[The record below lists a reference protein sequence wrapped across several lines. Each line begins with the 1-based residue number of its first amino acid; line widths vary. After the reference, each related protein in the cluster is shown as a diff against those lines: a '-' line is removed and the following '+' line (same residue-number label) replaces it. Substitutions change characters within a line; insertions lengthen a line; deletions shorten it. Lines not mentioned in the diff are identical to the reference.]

1 MRLLDA
7 MLAFTV
13 SIFLLAALIFY
24 VASGGADLG
33 GGVWD
38 LLATRPRRRQQRDAI
53 TKAISPIWEADHVW
67 LILVIVILFTAF
79 PIAFGAMMTALHIP
93 ITLMLI
99 GIILR
104 GAGFIFRKYDSKA
117 SEVQQR
123 WSTLFGAASFFTP
136 LIQGITLGALS
147 TGEIRVTDGKVTTGF
162 FAGWLTP
169 FAFVS
174 GFLMLTACAFL
185 AATYLTVDPA
195 GEPKVRNDFRR
206 RAIWSGTVLPAIVL
220 LLLFVPRNGAPQFLQ
235 RLAQW
240 PGIAI
245 AISVAA
251 FAVVALVSLTMR
263 RFAIA
268 RVAAIAEVTL
278 ILIGWGRAQ
287 YPNLIAPDVTIQN
300 SCAPAATLRLLIIA
314 LLLGAVILFPS
325 LAFLY
330 YLFKG
335 KDSQPV

>member
-1 MRLLDA
+1 
-7 MLAFTV
+7 MLVFTV

-24 VASGGADLG
+24 VATGGADFG

-38 LLATRPRRRQQRDAI
+38 LLAIGPRASQQRDAI
-53 TKAISPIWEADHVW
+53 TKAIGPIWEADHVW
-67 LILVIVILFTAF
+67 LILVVVILFTAF
-79 PIAFGAMMTALHIP
+79 PMAFGAMMTALHIP

-117 SEVQQR
+117 SEVQLR
-123 WSTLFGAASFFTP
+123 WSALFGAASFFTP
-136 LIQGITLGALS
+136 LVQGITLGAVS
-147 TGEIRVTDGKVTTGF
+147 TGQIRVVDGKVTTGF

-174 GFLMLTACAFL
+174 GLLVLTACAFL

-195 GEPKVRNDFRR
+195 GEPEVRNDFRR
-206 RAIWSGTVLPAIVL
+206 RAIWAGTVLPAIVL
-220 LLLFVPRNGAPQFLQ
+220 LLLLAARIGAPQFLQ
-235 RLAQW
+235 RLASW
-240 PGIAI
+240 PAMVIATGM
-245 AISVAA
+245 AASAVA
-251 FAVVALVSLTMR
+251 ALVSLTMR

-278 ILIGWGRAQ
+278 ILIGWGWAQ
-287 YPNLIAPDVTIQN
+287 YPNLITPDVSIQN
-300 SCAPAATLRLLIIA
+300 SSAPAATLRLLLIA
-314 LLLGAVILFPS
+314 LIIGAVVLFPS

-330 YLFKG
+330 YIFKG
-335 KDSQPV
+335 KGSRPVKAGPE